1 MTNRNHPNA
10 EGVDIEL
17 APDVVVRPPAANLK
31 RETVRIQLPPRPPSD
46 KSPIPP
52 RIGSPPFVPVSPS
65 QPPPVPV
72 PAVPVSNPVSLEPK
86 NETEGIAVMPEL
98 KKETARI
105 PLVPERGAQNS
116 EQNALFARLQKIV
129 LAPRKRSYWVFLVVC
144 CLLGLLVFKAMLH
157 MIATDTGK
165 ARRVHASSPVETVP
179 VRRQTLEEVIGGSGT
194 VQQFNTVL
202 LTTQIAARVLEVP
215 VWIGDIVK
223 KGDLLVRW
231 DDRLIQATLDA
242 NRQFVETSN
251 IKIKNETRQV
261 ERYTALEKQ
270 HMGTPLDLEKAEI
283 ALADAYEQLAKATM
297 GLREAEIAL
306 ERVQMKAPIE
316 GIVLERLVNPDEITH
331 NDQIVMKLGAIDK
344 VLMAA
349 KVTEEKIHS
358 LQVDLPA
365 EVTFPAFPAET
376 FQGKVFKIDP
386 NIDPVTRTFTVYIQ
400 IENRP
405 YIKTATEKPSP
416 LHADIKTAIEVPLTL
431 HAEDFRLKPGLSG
444 FAHIHR
450 TAKDVTAIPSV
461 AIMNPSGDR
470 ASVFVVDSRGHANLR
485 NVSLGIV
492 VNAMTEVTGGL
503 KEGEKVVTV
512 GQLYLQE
519 NDKVHSTS
527 KSNIAK

>member
-1 MTNRNHPNA
+1 MKESPEIPA
-10 EGVDIEL
+10 
-17 APDVVVRPPAANLK
+17 RP
-31 RETVRIQLPPRPPSD
+31 
-46 KSPIPP
+46 
-52 RIGSPPFVPVSPS
+52 IGHSV
-65 QPPPVPV
+65 Q
-72 PAVPVSNPVSLEPK
+72 N
-86 NETEGIAVMPEL
+86 
-98 KKETARI
+98 
-105 PLVPERGAQNS
+105 PERD
-116 EQNALFARLQKIV
+116 ALSTRRQEFTVGKPKLSHWII
-129 LAPRKRSYWVFLVVC
+129 FLVVC
-144 CLLGLLVFKAMLH
+144 CVLGLLVFKTALH
-157 MIATDTGK
+157 LIHTDSKK
-165 ARRVHASSPVETVP
+165 ARIVHAPSPVETIP

-194 VQQFNTVL
+194 VQQFYSVL

-306 ERVQMKAPIE
+306 ERVQMRAPIE

-376 FQGKVFKIDP
+376 FQGNVFKIDP

-405 YIKTATEKPSP
+405 YIKAAKE
-416 LHADIKTAIEVPLTL
+416 IYEVPLTL
-431 HAEDFRLKPGLSG
+431 RAEDYRLKPGLSG
-444 FAHIHR
+444 FAHIRR
-450 TAKDVTAIPSV
+450 TAKDVTAVPSV
-461 AIMNPSGDR
+461 AILNPSGDQ
-470 ASVFVVDSRGHANLR
+470 ASVFVVDRSGHVTTR
-485 NVSLGIV
+485 KVHLGIV
-492 VNAMTEVTGGL
+492 ANAMTEVTSGL
-503 KEGEKVVTV
+503 NEGEKVVTV
-512 GQLYLQE
+512 GQLYLKE

-527 KSNIAK
+527 KSVFGK